1 MSIKKLDDGRYE
13 VDVRPQ
19 GSEGRRIRRKFNT
32 KGEAQ
37 IYERHVLVNYHN
49 KEWLEKPADRRK
61 LTDLLE
67 LWWLYHG
74 KHHNRGLIEK
84 GRLSAIMIKFAE
96 IGVTR
101 ADQITKKAITDYRV
115 KMMNEGLKPAS
126 VNRHQAI
133 FSGMFT
139 KLIDA
144 NEYHSVHPFRGV
156 KKLKEA
162 EPEMAFLS
170 TEEITQLLD
179 MLEGDNRNA
188 VLLCLATGGRW
199 SEVADLKAEHI
210 INCMLTFM
218 KTKNGRRRTIPLS
231 EGLVKM
237 VKKRSTGKLF
247 TPNYDTVR
255 NTLRTMKP
263 DLPAGQAVHVL
274 RHTFATHFM
283 MNGGNI
289 ITLQRILGHST
300 VQQTMVYA
308 HFAPDFLQDAVSL
321 NPLNGVSI

>member
-19 GSEGRRIRRKFNT
+19 GSEGKRIRRKFNT

-49 KEWLEKPADRRK
+49 KEWIEKPADRRR

-74 KHHNRGLIEK
+74 KHHDRGLIEK

-139 KLIDA
+139 KLINA
-144 NEYHSVHPFRGV
+144 GEFHSEHPIRGV

-170 TEEITQLLD
+170 TEEITHLLD

>member
-115 KMMNEGLKPAS
+115 KMMNEGL
-126 VNRHQAI
+126 
-133 FSGMFT
+133 
-139 KLIDA
+139 
-144 NEYHSVHPFRGV
+144 
-156 KKLKEA
+156 
-162 EPEMAFLS
+162 
-170 TEEITQLLD
+170 
-179 MLEGDNRNA
+179 
-188 VLLCLATGGRW
+188 
-199 SEVADLKAEHI
+199 
-210 INCMLTFM
+210 
-218 KTKNGRRRTIPLS
+218 
-231 EGLVKM
+231 
-237 VKKRSTGKLF
+237 
-247 TPNYDTVR
+247 
-255 NTLRTMKP
+255 
-263 DLPAGQAVHVL
+263 
-274 RHTFATHFM
+274 
-283 MNGGNI
+283 
-289 ITLQRILGHST
+289 
-300 VQQTMVYA
+300 
-308 HFAPDFLQDAVSL
+308 
-321 NPLNGVSI
+321 